1 MGAQADSFSARHSE
15 DYLSEMAEESFRNQ
29 QFPLAHPRLARFP
42 VLGRIFRRIHSHGY
56 PFVGAV
62 LAVLVV
68 FTMIKAPYL
77 NLPFTG
83 EHYVKYNTYVEP
95 AVHMMERND
104 PFWFQQ
110 KYAADPVAN
119 PEGMRRDIN
128 YFPLYEWGLFLTYKM
143 LPFGT
148 IEFKTRIFAHL
159 IGVLMLLLAYAFFRF
174 YMAKKLA
181 LILLSL
187 IAINPI
193 ISLATYVTNLDI
205 LAIVFM
211 FASFI
216 ALNRYFRIRRFRDL
230 FVSGLLLGT
239 GISIKFSILIFVVPI
254 GILLIWYQRRSRV
267 EFARDAFLYTALG
280 GLVTVG
286 IVVTVARLL
295 RNPIQ
300 GTAVGLAFSAVL
312 VAIYVLLKR
321 RAEDLDGL
329 VRNVFERKYL
339 AGATV
344 LILLAVGALAYR
356 MLEMGNYSDEFLTD
370 RTLLWNH
377 RLYEYMLR
385 HQFKSYLT
393 VNVFWL
399 SAGGFMIWLLMRR
412 SDVKNLILSFGI
424 GSAIFWIVASKSIFL
439 HNYYTIII
447 MITFS
452 MLSALFLYCVVMNL
466 SRASMKIIVL
476 GTFAVLIMPRGF
488 EATAEQLGRYE
499 DVSEVTRYV
508 NSHTAEGDFVLFEG
522 GALTSLS
529 ITTGRGL
536 VYPTAMVCDQ
546 VREEIRKNGFAKTME
561 KYRVRFFLTSYDN
574 PHFVDFAPL
583 FKDTKIKEPG
593 FNRNKFIFDRIGYH
607 DPAIGEAYLE
617 LDDVVRDQDIPSKFR
632 MDGRVGKYRVYS
644 FSH

>member
-1 MGAQADSFSARHSE
+1 MGIQEDSFTKRHSE
-15 DYLSEMAEESFRNQ
+15 DYLSERTEETSRNQ
-29 QFPLAHPRLARFP
+29 QFPVAHPRLARYP
-42 VLGRIFRRIHSHGY
+42 VLGRFFQRIHAHGY
-56 PFVGAV
+56 MYIGAV
-62 LAVLVV
+62 FAILFV

-77 NLPFTG
+77 GLPFTG
-83 EHYVKYNTYVEP
+83 DHYVKYNTYVEP
-95 AVHMMERND
+95 AVHMAERND
-104 PFWFQQ
+104 PFWYQQ

-119 PEGMRRDIN
+119 PEGLRRDVN
-128 YFPLYEWGLFLTYKM
+128 HFPLYEWGLLLTYKI

-148 IEFKTRIFAHL
+148 IEFKTRVFAHL
-159 IGVLMLLLAYAFFRF
+159 VGILMLVLAYRFFRF
-174 YMAKKLA
+174 YMSKKLA

-193 ISLATYVTNLDI
+193 ISLATYVTNLDV

-216 ALNRYFRIRRFRDL
+216 VLNRYFSIRIFRDL
-230 FVSGLLLGT
+230 FVSGLLLGI
-239 GISIKFSILIFVVPI
+239 GISVKYSILIYVLPI
-254 GILLIWYQRRSRV
+254 GILLIWYQSRSRI
-267 EFARDAFLYTALG
+267 EFARDAFLYTAIG
-280 GLVTVG
+280 GLVTVA
-286 IVVTVARLL
+286 IVLTVSRLL

-300 GTAVGLAFSAVL
+300 GTAVGLAFTAVL
-312 VAIYVLLKR
+312 VPLYALLKG
-321 RAEDLDGL
+321 RADDLDRL
-329 VRNVFERKYL
+329 VRSVFERKYL

-344 LILLAVGALAYR
+344 LVFLAAGAIAYR
-356 MLEMGNYSDEFLTD
+356 MLGMGNYSDEFLTD

-399 SAGGFMIWLLMRR
+399 SAGGFMIWLLMSR

-424 GSAIFWIVASKSIFL
+424 GSAAFWIVASKSIFL

-452 MLSALFLYCVVMNL
+452 MLSALFLYSVAMNL
-466 SRASMKIIVL
+466 SRWHMKLIVL
-476 GTFAVLIMPRGF
+476 ATFAVLILPRAY
-488 EATAEQLGRYE
+488 ELTVEQLERYE
-499 DVSEVTRYV
+499 DVSEVIRYI
-508 NSHTAEGDFVLFEG
+508 NTHTAEGDFVLFEG

-546 VREEIRKNGFAKTME
+546 AREEIRKNGFAKTME
-561 KYRVRFFLTSYDN
+561 KYRVRFFLTSYDK

-593 FNRNKFIFDRIGYH
+593 FNRNKFIFDRIGNH
-607 DPAIGEAYLE
+607 DPAISEAYVE
-617 LDDVVRDQDIPSKFR
+617 LDDVVRDQDIPAKFR
-632 MDGRVGKYRVYS
+632 MDGRVGKYSVYT